1 MNQDW
6 KKLLEQGL
14 AGTGLNQQSVV
25 SNGKGLFDKLMSSG
39 VGGGLLGGVIGGML
53 AGKGGRKLTGN
64 VAKLGGAAAVGA
76 LAYSAWNRYRQQQA
90 GATVPPLSAEPTLPP
105 PDSGFLPPPGDAV
118 AGAAVGLAIV
128 RAMIAAA
135 KADGH
140 IDNAERERIFGQ
152 ISQLGLGA
160 EEKAFLFDEIAKP
173 LDIDAIV
180 ALGISPQVSIDVYT
194 ASLLAIE
201 VDSPAEKAY
210 LQMLAARLGLE
221 QGLVDEIH
229 AAVSR
234 A

>member
-14 AGTGLNQQSVV
+14 AGTGLNQQGVV

-53 AGKGGRKLTGN
+53 AGKGGRKLAGN
-64 VAKLGGAAAVGA
+64 AAKLGGAAAVGA
-76 LAYSAWNRYRQQQA
+76 LAYSAWNRYRQQQS
-90 GATVPPLSAEPTLPP
+90 GASAPPLTADPALPP
-105 PDSGFLPPPGDAV
+105 PDSGFLPPPGDEA
-118 AGAAVGLAIV
+118 AGAAMGLAMV

-140 IDNAERERIFGQ
+140 IDNTERERIFGQ
-152 ISQLGLGA
+152 ISLLGLGA
-160 EEKAFLFDEIAKP
+160 EEKAFLFDEIARP

-180 ALGISPQVSIDVYT
+180 ALAVSPQLAIDIYT

-201 VDSPAEKAY
+201 VDTPAEKAY

-221 QGLVDEIH
+221 RGLVDEIH
-229 AAVSR
+229 KAVL
-234 A
+234 AG

>member
-14 AGTGLNQQSVV
+14 AGTGLNQQNVV
-25 SNGKGLFDKLMSSG
+25 KNGKGLFDKLMSSG
-39 VGGGLLGGVIGGML
+39 VGGGLVGGVIGGML

-64 VAKLGGAAAVGA
+64 VAKLVGAAAVGA
-76 LAYSAWNRYRQQQA
+76 LAYTAWNRYRQQQT
-90 GATVPPLSAEPTLPP
+90 GGTVPPLSAQAALPP
-105 PDSGFLPPPGDAV
+105 ADSGFLPPPEDAV
-118 AGAAVGLAIV
+118 GGAAMGLAIV

-152 ISQLGLGA
+152 ITQLGLGA

-180 ALGISPQVSIDVYT
+180 ALGVSKEVSVDIYT

-201 VDSPAEKAY
+201 TDSPAEKAY